1 MNSLFNDQI
10 SAQLQ
15 NLGISV
21 EKVTSQLENFKTGF
35 PYLNVISAATPA
47 KGITVM
53 DEAQISEALNLYE
66 SSQLKIAKFVP
77 ASGAASRMFKD
88 LFNAVDTLEKG
99 GSPSE
104 CAAEKFVTNIKD
116 FAFYTPEEF
125 DGKSELETLKKVLD
139 ADQMGYGVKPKGV
152 LKFHKYNA
160 QELKDLSISDIS
172 EESRTAFE
180 EHLVEGALYAQKG
193 GVVEII
199 VSVSPEHQKGFEQL
213 FDSVK
218 EKYENRYNVK
228 YNIHFTQQM
237 PSTDTVAVNEDNT
250 PFIKSDG
257 NLLFRPGGHG
267 ALIYNLNEID
277 ADVVIIKNIDNVVKQ
292 SYIEETVLW
301 KKIVVGKL
309 LQARAKTFKYLEQ
322 LESVSDEKELENLC
336 NEIVKYIDNE
346 YCITIPE
353 MPASELPK
361 FLKNKL
367 NRPIRVCGMVKNV
380 GEPGGGPFI
389 IKEEDATTS
398 LQILE
403 SVQLNPNDPK
413 VMEMFHSGTHFN
425 PVDLVC
431 SLKDYKGEKF
441 DLPAFVDPKAGFIS
455 SKSYEGRSLKAQE
468 LPGLWNGAM
477 SDWNTIFVDVPLITF
492 NPVKTIFDLL
502 RKEHR

>member
-10 SAQLQ
+10 NAQLQ

-21 EKVTSQLENFKTGF
+21 EKVVNQLENFKTGF
-35 PYLNVISAATPA
+35 PYLNVVSAATPS

-53 DEAQISEALNLYE
+53 DDARISEALELYNN
-66 SSQLKIAKFVP
+66 SDAKIAKFVP

-99 GSPSE
+99 GASNE
-104 CAAEKFVTNIKD
+104 CAAEKFVSNIKD
-116 FAFYTPEEF
+116 FAFYSQEEF
-125 DGKSELETLKKVLD
+125 DGKSDLEILKTVLD
-139 ADQMGYGVKPKGV
+139 ADKMGYGVKPKGV
-152 LKFHKYNA
+152 LKFHKYNSN
-160 QELKDLSISDIS
+160 ELNDLSICDCS

-180 EHLVEGALYAQKG
+180 EHLVEGALYAQKN

-199 VSVSPEHQKGFEQL
+199 VSVSPEHQSGFEKL
-213 FDSVK
+213 FESVK
-218 EKYENRYNVK
+218 DKYEKRYNVK
-228 YNIHFTQQM
+228 YNIQFTQQM

-250 PFIKSDG
+250 PFIKGDG

-301 KKIVVGKL
+301 KKILVGKL
-309 LQARAKTFKYLEQ
+309 LQAKAKTFQYLEQ
-322 LESVSDEKELENLC
+322 LDAISDEKELEKLC
-336 NEIVKYIDNE
+336 NEIVKFIDSE
-346 YCITIPE
+346 YSITIPE

-389 IKEEDATTS
+389 IKEEDGTTS

-413 VMEMFHSGTHFN
+413 VMEMFNSGTHFN

-431 SLKDYKGEKF
+431 SLKDYKGNRF
-441 DLPAFVDPKAGFIS
+441 NLPEYVDPKAGFIS
-455 SKSYEGRSLKAQE
+455 SKSFEGRALKAQE

-477 SDWNTIFVDVPLITF
+477 SNWNTIFVDVPLITF